1 MGTTYPPPTVI
12 CVFENSTKKGTS
24 TSCGRRLRWRR
35 VVVIRL
41 RTSVNLKVLLRL
53 QAGVDPNVSDFK
65 GLTPLM
71 TASMF
76 GKTSTASFLLGMG
89 ASHHLTDINGDT
101 ALHWASYKGHA
112 ELIRLLLYSGA
123 DLTKADNF
131 GSTPLHL
138 AALSGNAESV
148 KTLCQN
154 VSEERAFSPFVSSKT
169 FLLLTL
175 LANPRS
181 GVPRQDEGGSWC
193 PALYFLDGIGQ
204 GSGTIAERVIRT
216 SQKPIASNPVFGH
229 GDTWTFLDSESS
241 GFYVQYE
248 WNERVEIL

>member
-1 MGTTYPPPTVI
+1 MGTTYPPRSPRSAVI
-12 CVFENSTKKGTS
+12 CAFENSTKKG
-24 TSCGRRLRWRR
+24 RPRLGWCR

-41 RTSVNLKVLLRL
+41 HTSINLRGSVYL

-154 VSEERAFSPFVSSKT
+154 VSDERAFS
-169 FLLLTL
+169 
-175 LANPRS
+175 
-181 GVPRQDEGGSWC
+181 
-193 PALYFLDGIGQ
+193 
-204 GSGTIAERVIRT
+204 
-216 SQKPIASNPVFGH
+216 QKPF
-229 GDTWTFLDSESS
+229 FL
-241 GFYVQYE
+241 
-248 WNERVEIL
+248 